1 MILGD
6 WLRQPTHV
14 SRPMWQRPTVLQ
26 CVVLILA
33 LKTGLRIWG
42 YSKVISWLGRRL
54 REVPATE
61 WLDVDAVRT
70 AERSVATAGALYP
83 GRALCLEQSLV
94 LHYLLRRAGVAS
106 RYCHGVAARP
116 FQAHAWIEYRGQVM
130 NDVTEHTRRF
140 AKLPDQLP

>member
-1 MILGD
+1 MISGTC
-6 WLRQPTHV
+6 LREVRRV
-14 SRPMWQRPTVLQ
+14 SRQVWHRPTVLQ
-26 CVVLILA
+26 CGVLILA
-33 LKTGLRIWG
+33 LKISLRIWG
-42 YSKVISWLGRRL
+42 YSKVIGWLSRRL

-61 WLDVDAVRT
+61 WLDADAVRT
-70 AERSVATAGALYP
+70 AERAVATAGALYP

-116 FQAHAWIEYRGQVM
+116 FEAHAWIEYRGQVI
-130 NDVTEHTRRF
+130 NDVAEHTRRF